1 VEWLG
6 EVPEGWEV
14 KKITWLYGIGS
25 GTTPTSDNTSYYD
38 GEIPWITTGELR
50 ENIIVD
56 SEKKVTQIAVDEH
69 PSLRIY
75 PKGSLVIAMYGATIG
90 RLGILGVE
98 STVNQA
104 CCVFSRPNG
113 IDTWFA
119 FYWFQM
125 RRPYLISLGYGGG
138 QPNLSQELLRSL
150 RIPLPPPPEQH
161 AIAAFLDHKTAEIDA
176 LIAAKERLIA
186 LLREKRA
193 ALITSAVTGKLEVGR
208 MKDEGGNSSLI
219 PPPSSLLPHP
229 SSLLPPP
236 SSLPMKDS
244 GVEWLGEVP
253 EHWEVRSLRRILTR
267 RRIKNGSAERPML
280 SLSAYR
286 GIVFKEYDD
295 EALVRP
301 TEENSDYVVVKPG
314 QLVVNPMW
322 VINSSIGVSTISG
335 IVSPAYRV
343 YDVSSDVFGLFLH
356 NLTKS
361 LPYISQYNRYI
372 RGLTTYDRSVREDDF
387 LNIEALIPPLP
398 EQHAITAFL
407 DRQTAGIDALV
418 GKVEDAIDRLKE
430 YRTALIS
437 AAVTGKIDVREE
449 G

>member
-1 VEWLG
+1 MTHPSSLPSHPSSFRPYPSYKASGVAWLG
-6 EVPEGWEV
+6 EVPEHWEV
-14 KKITWLYGIGS
+14 RRLKTVAEVNLSNVDKKSAEGQEPVSLCNYTDVYYNEHITNQIDFMRA
-25 GTTPTSDNTSYYD
+25 TATPEQIKRFSLKEGDVLVTK
-38 GEIPWITTGELR
+38 
-50 ENIIVD
+50 D
-56 SEKKVTQIAVDEH
+56 SESWDDIAVPAVVREDLDNVLCGYHLAMIRPAEQTDGRFLARAF
-69 PSLRIY
+69 SAVG
-75 PKGSLVIAMYGATIG
+75 PKDQFQIKA
-90 RLGILGVE
+90 
-98 STVNQA
+98 
-104 CCVFSRPNG
+104 NG
-113 IDTWFA
+113 ITRFG
-119 FYWFQM
+119 
-125 RRPYLISLGYGGG
+125 LGGDAIRTGLF
-138 QPNLSQELLRSL
+138 PFP
-150 RIPLPPPPEQH
+150 PLPEQR

-193 ALITSAVTGKLEVGR
+193 ALITQAVTKGLDPDV
-208 MKDEGGNSSLI
+208 
-219 PPPSSLLPHP
+219 
-229 SSLLPPP
+229 
-236 SSLPMKDS
+236 PMKDS
-244 GVEWLGEVP
+244 GIEWLGEVP
-253 EHWEVRSLRRILTR
+253 EGWEVRSLRRILTR

-322 VINSSIGVSTISG
+322 VINSSIGVSSISG

-343 YDVSSDVFGLFLH
+343 YDVSSDLFGLFLH

-398 EQHAITAFL
+398 EQHAISAFL
-407 DRQTAGIDALV
+407 DRQTAEIDELV
-418 GKVEDAIDRLKE
+418 NKVQEAIDRLKE

-437 AAVTGKIDVREE
+437 AAVTGKIDVRDL
-449 G
+449 